1 MTNVEKLY
9 DLLIRNLPDSPPVKS
24 LTVGDFWNLAQL
36 ESGAMGLAMTTP
48 GHSIPPTVDSFEGLP
63 AREAARS
70 VKSWNLEQAG
80 AAMAVINACYNTRD
94 RMEKL
99 RCYEPYENYCTDGL
113 DLTGKTVGLIGH
125 LTMPQEV
132 LRCVKDVLIMERHPH
147 PGDYPD
153 SACEYLLPKC
163 DVVLITGS
171 SLVNKTL
178 PRLLE
183 LSEKAYT
190 IVTGPTVPMC
200 PELLSMNIQRLAGMV
215 VSDSG
220 ICSHVKESLSGPPYP
235 YGTTFL
241 LKEGQL

>member
-1 MTNVEKLY
+1 MKSLY
-9 DLLIRNLPDSPPVKS
+9 DVLLRNLPGNHRVSRV
-24 LTVGDFWNLAQL
+24 TTGDFWNLAEL
-36 ESGAMGLAMTTP
+36 SGGQKGLAMTTS
-48 GHSIPPTVDSFEGLP
+48 GHSIPRKITDFSGLP
-63 AREAARS
+63 ADQAAQA
-70 VKSWNLEQAG
+70 VKSWNLEEAG
-80 AAMAVINACYNTRD
+80 AGMAVINACYNTPQ
-94 RMEKL
+94 RMEDL
-99 RCYEPYENYCTDGL
+99 GCYEPYANYCTEGL

-125 LTMPQEV
+125 LTMPEET
-132 LRCVKDVLIMERHPH
+132 LRCVRDVFIMERHPH

-200 PELLSMNIQRLAGMV
+200 PELLDLNIQRLAGMI
-215 VSDSG
+215 VSDDG
-220 ICSHVKESLSGPPYP
+220 ICDHVAESRLGPPYP

-241 LKEGQL
+241 LREEGL